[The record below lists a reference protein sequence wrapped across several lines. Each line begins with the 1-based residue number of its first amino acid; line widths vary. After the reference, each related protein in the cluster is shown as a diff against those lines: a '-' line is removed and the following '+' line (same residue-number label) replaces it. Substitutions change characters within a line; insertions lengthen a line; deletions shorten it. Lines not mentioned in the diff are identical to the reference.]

1 MFVELREQFT
11 AKQFV
16 DVTDIESGSYQE
28 ALMKKRVL
36 LTGIILFLVVAAGI
50 VMVRFRKPQHTS
62 QTNNSDTYEYY
73 YNNEDEE
80 EEDSLLPENLDSIL
94 ADNKTVPL
102 DTIPSSTTVLVNR
115 KYLLPS
121 TYIPK
126 NLVVPN
132 VDFSFSYVN
141 DKRKMRKIAATAL
154 EKLFAA
160 GEKKGIKLYGVS
172 GYRSYTRQ
180 KEIYDRNVA
189 TRGKAAT
196 DAVSAMPGSSEHQ
209 TGLTIDVSA
218 QSVSYRL
225 DQSFGDTKEGK
236 WLAKHCHEYG
246 FIIRYPYDKEKITGY
261 SYEPW
266 HIRYVGTTVAAYL
279 YKNNLT
285 LEEYYGVTLKDMEDS
300 SKPETSVDVEDPDS
314 VVYATPKPTKKPK
327 DKKKDKKD
335 KKAKSSAKPKSTK
348 APKDVPAASFTPVPT
363 TPNPP
368 IVSSAPAATDPPTPA
383 PTEPPAA
390 TNPPAEES
398 SAPVNPSNE

>member
-1 MFVELREQFT
+1 
-11 AKQFV
+11 
-16 DVTDIESGSYQE
+16 
-28 ALMKKRVL
+28 MKKRVL
-36 LTGIILFLVVAAGI
+36 LTGIILFLAVAAGI
-50 VMVRFRKPQHTS
+50 VVVRFRKPQHTS

-141 DKRKMRKIAATAL
+141 DKRKMRKVAATAL

-160 GEKKGIKLYGVS
+160 AEKKGIKLYGVS
-172 GYRSYTRQ
+172 GYRSYARQ

-189 TRGKAAT
+189 VRGKTAT

-209 TGLTIDVSA
+209 TGLTIDVSS

-246 FIIRYPYDKEKITGY
+246 FIIRYPYGKEKITGY

-266 HIRYVGTTVAAYL
+266 HIRYVGTTVASYL

-300 SKPETSVDVEDPDS
+300 SKPETGVDVEDPDS

-327 DKKKDKKD
+327 DEKKNKKD
-335 KKAKSSAKPKSTK
+335 KKAKSSAKPKNTR
-348 APKDVPAASFTPVPT
+348 APKKDSEP
-363 TPNPP
+363 
-368 IVSSAPAATDPPTPA
+368 SSAPSAEQPAATSAPVVTDPPTPA
-383 PTEPPAA
+383 PTEPPAP
-390 TNPPAEES
+390 TNPPAAEES
-398 SAPVNPSNE
+398 SAPVNQPNE

>member
-1 MFVELREQFT
+1 
-11 AKQFV
+11 
-16 DVTDIESGSYQE
+16 
-28 ALMKKRVL
+28 
-36 LTGIILFLVVAAGI
+36 
-50 VMVRFRKPQHTS
+50 
-62 QTNNSDTYEYY
+62 
-73 YNNEDEE
+73 
-80 EEDSLLPENLDSIL
+80 
-94 ADNKTVPL
+94 
-102 DTIPSSTTVLVNR
+102 
-115 KYLLPS
+115 
-121 TYIPK
+121 
-126 NLVVPN
+126 
-132 VDFSFSYVN
+132 
-141 DKRKMRKIAATAL
+141 
-154 EKLFAA
+154 
-160 GEKKGIKLYGVS
+160 
-172 GYRSYTRQ
+172 
-180 KEIYDRNVA
+180 
-189 TRGKAAT
+189 
-196 DAVSAMPGSSEHQ
+196 MPGSSEHQ

-225 DQSFGDTKEGK
+225 DQRFGDTKEGK

-246 FIIRYPYDKEKITGY
+246 FIIRYPYDKEIITGY

>member
-1 MFVELREQFT
+1 
-11 AKQFV
+11 
-16 DVTDIESGSYQE
+16 
-28 ALMKKRVL
+28 MKKRVL
-36 LTGIILFLVVAAGI
+36 LIGIILFFAAAIGI

-62 QTNNSDTYEYY
+62 QTNNSDSYEYY

-80 EEDSLLPENLDSIL
+80 EEDSLLPENLDSIM

-160 GEKKGIKLYGVS
+160 AKEKGITLYGVS
-172 GYRSYTRQ
+172 GYRSYARQ
-180 KEIYDRNVA
+180 KEIYDRNVDI
-189 TRGKAAT
+189 RGKAAT

-218 QSVSYRL
+218 KSVSYRL

-246 FIIRYPYDKEKITGY
+246 FIIRYPYNKEKITGY

-266 HIRYVGTTVAAYL
+266 HIRYVGTTVATYL
-279 YKNNLT
+279 YQNDLT
-285 LEEYYGVTLKDMEDS
+285 LEEYYGVTLKDMEDTN
-300 SKPETSVDVEDPDS
+300 KQKTGVDVEDPDS

-327 DKKKDKKD
+327 EEKKKKDD
-335 KKAKSSAKPKSTK
+335 KKAKAGTKPKSTRS
-348 APKDVPAASFTPVPT
+348 PRKDPE
-363 TPNPP
+363 
-368 IVSSAPAATDPPTPA
+368 VSSSPATAPPEATSAPVVTVPPTPA

-390 TNPPAEES
+390 TKPPAPAES

>member
-1 MFVELREQFT
+1 MLISVFPMSMTNEKCAKLLR
-11 AKQFV
+11 
-16 DVTDIESGSYQE
+16 
-28 ALMKKRVL
+28 
-36 LTGIILFLVVAAGI
+36 
-50 VMVRFRKPQHTS
+50 HHW
-62 QTNNSDTYEYY
+62 
-73 YNNEDEE
+73 
-80 EEDSLLPENLDSIL
+80 
-94 ADNKTVPL
+94 
-102 DTIPSSTTVLVNR
+102 
-115 KYLLPS
+115 
-121 TYIPK
+121 K
-126 NLVVPN
+126 NCL
-132 VDFSFSYVN
+132 
-141 DKRKMRKIAATAL
+141 RQA
-154 EKLFAA
+154 
-160 GEKKGIKLYGVS
+160 EKKGIKLYGVS

-196 DAVSAMPGSSEHQ
+196 DAVSAIPGSSEHQ

-246 FIIRYPYDKEKITGY
+246 FIIRYPYGKEKITGY

-266 HIRYVGTTVAAYL
+266 HIRYVGTTVASYL

-285 LEEYYGVTLKDMEDS
+285 LEEYYGITLKDMEDS

-314 VVYATPKPTKKPK
+314 VVYASPKPTKKPK
-327 DKKKDKKD
+327 DKKKDKTDKTD
-335 KKAKSSAKPKSTK
+335 KKAKSSTKPKSTK

-368 IVSSAPAATDPPTPA
+368 VVSASPVPTDPPA

>member
-1 MFVELREQFT
+1 M
-11 AKQFV
+11 
-16 DVTDIESGSYQE
+16 
-28 ALMKKRVL
+28 
-36 LTGIILFLVVAAGI
+36 
-50 VMVRFRKPQHTS
+50 
-62 QTNNSDTYEYY
+62 
-73 YNNEDEE
+73 
-80 EEDSLLPENLDSIL
+80 PENLDSIL

-132 VDFSFSYVN
+132 IDFSFSYVN

-172 GYRSYTRQ
+172 GYRSYARQ

-189 TRGKAAT
+189 IRGKAAT

-246 FIIRYPYDKEKITGY
+246 FIIRYPYNKEKITGY

-266 HIRYVGTTVAAYL
+266 HIRYVGTTVASYL

-285 LEEYYGVTLKDMEDS
+285 LEEYYGITLKDMEAS

-314 VVYATPKPTKKPK
+314 VVYASPKPTKKPK
-327 DKKKDKKD
+327 DKKKEKTD
-335 KKAKSSAKPKSTK
+335 KKAKASTKPKSTK
-348 APKDVPAASFTPVPT
+348 APKDVPAASFTPVPA

-368 IVSSAPAATDPPTPA
+368 VVSTSPAPTDPPA

-390 TNPPAEES
+390 TNPPAEET

>member
-1 MFVELREQFT
+1 
-11 AKQFV
+11 
-16 DVTDIESGSYQE
+16 
-28 ALMKKRVL
+28 
-36 LTGIILFLVVAAGI
+36 
-50 VMVRFRKPQHTS
+50 MVRFLKPQHTS

-141 DKRKMRKIAATAL
+141 DKRKMRKIAATSL

-160 GEKKGIKLYGVS
+160 GEKKGITLYGVS

-196 DAVSAMPGSSEHQ
+196 DAVSAMP
-209 TGLTIDVSA
+209 
-218 QSVSYRL
+218 
-225 DQSFGDTKEGK
+225 
-236 WLAKHCHEYG
+236 
-246 FIIRYPYDKEKITGY
+246 
-261 SYEPW
+261 
-266 HIRYVGTTVAAYL
+266 
-279 YKNNLT
+279 
-285 LEEYYGVTLKDMEDS
+285 
-300 SKPETSVDVEDPDS
+300 
-314 VVYATPKPTKKPK
+314 
-327 DKKKDKKD
+327 
-335 KKAKSSAKPKSTK
+335 
-348 APKDVPAASFTPVPT
+348 
-363 TPNPP
+363 
-368 IVSSAPAATDPPTPA
+368 
-383 PTEPPAA
+383 
-390 TNPPAEES
+390 
-398 SAPVNPSNE
+398 

>member
-1 MFVELREQFT
+1 MFAGTL
-11 AKQFV
+11 
-16 DVTDIESGSYQE
+16 G
-28 ALMKKRVL
+28 VL
-36 LTGIILFLVVAAGI
+36 V
-50 VMVRFRKPQHTS
+50 VRFRKPQHMN

-73 YNNEDEE
+73 YNNEDD
-80 EEDSLLPENLDSIL
+80 EEDSLLPEDLDSIL
-94 ADNKTVPL
+94 TDKKNVPL

-132 VDFSFSYVN
+132 VDFNFSYVN
-141 DKRKMRKIAATAL
+141 DKRKMRKIAANAL

-160 GEKKGIKLYGVS
+160 AKKDGVELYGIS
-172 GYRSYTRQ
+172 GYRSYARQ

-189 TRGKAAT
+189 IRGKAAT

-218 QSVSYRL
+218 KSVGYRL

-246 FIIRYPYDKEKITGY
+246 FIIRYPYEKEKITGY

-266 HIRYVGTTVAAYL
+266 HIRYVGTSIAGYL
-279 YKNNLT
+279 YKNDLT
-285 LEEYYGVTLKDMEDS
+285 LEEYYGVTMENE
-300 SKPETSVDVEDPDS
+300 KVPENSVDVEDPDS

-327 DKKKDKKD
+327 EEKEDKKEKKEKKD
-335 KKAKSSAKPKSTK
+335 KKAGHSAKPKKTN
-348 APKDVPAASFTPVPT
+348 APAAEPVSTPAPVVTEVPPVT
-363 TPNPP
+363 VTA
-368 IVSSAPAATDPPTPA
+368 APAATEPPA
-383 PTEPPAA
+383 PTPTEVPPA
-390 TNPPAEES
+390 TKEPVAEET
-398 SAPVNPSNE
+398 SAPTDLPNE